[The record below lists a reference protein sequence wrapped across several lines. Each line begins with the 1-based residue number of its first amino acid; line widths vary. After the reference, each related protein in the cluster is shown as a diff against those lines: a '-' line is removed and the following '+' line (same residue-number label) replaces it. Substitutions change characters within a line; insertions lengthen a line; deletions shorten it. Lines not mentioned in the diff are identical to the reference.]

1 MLKKILLSFLFLSS
15 LLFATVQDEEASQ
28 VLIDSKIPIVDIRTP
43 AEWKESG
50 LLQGSIPIMLFDE
63 KGKYDLN
70 DFLQKLNGAVD
81 TKKPFAIICRTGS
94 RTKILASFLS
104 QKMNYNVVNI
114 KSGILYAK
122 HLKLPILPY
131 QPK

>member
-1 MLKKILLSFLFLSS
+1 VLKKILLSFLFLSS